1 MQEDNLKNET
11 ANNDKGDVSRSL
23 KAYCEMYKSELAT
36 VEITYG
42 LYSEYQKGR
51 PHYNHKLC
59 GKAAKELWDKCA
71 ILVNQGDMHWTKK
84 PLQFGTILSDYTEV

>member
-1 MQEDNLKNET
+1 MQKDNLKDQT

-23 KAYCEMYKSELAT
+23 KAYCEMYQSEMAT

-51 PHYNHKLC
+51 PHYKYKLC
-59 GKAAKELWDKCA
+59 EKAAKELWDKCA
-71 ILVNQGDMHWTKK
+71 ILVNQGDMHWTNK
-84 PLQFGTILSDYTEV
+84 PLNFG